1 MGSNG
6 LNTEFLSALDEL
18 ESTRG
23 IPKNLLLEALEDAL
37 ISAYKRTYG
46 SSQNVRVE
54 IDKNSG
60 DIHVFFRKEVVE
72 EVENDK
78 VEMSLEEA
86 REYDPEFEVGDMF
99 ESEVTPQSFG
109 RIAALTAK
117 QVVIQRLREAER
129 NIIYDAYADDE
140 GEIVRGTITRIEG
153 PVVIIDM
160 GKTEARLIAREQIPG
175 EKYVVGAP
183 IKVYVEEVRKGNRST
198 RLIISRANG
207 GLLSRMM
214 EQEISEIYDGVVEIK
229 SVAREAG
236 SKSKVAVYSNNPD
249 VDAVGACIGE
259 HGMRIQ
265 SISDELCGEKIE
277 VIQWS
282 DDIRTFVKNAIS
294 PAKVISV
301 EAMEDERVMCV
312 VVPDNQLSLA
322 IGRQGQNVRLAGKLT
337 ACRIDI
343 KSESQARAEEKAR
356 MEAEAAA
363 EEAVADEVVAD
374 EVIADEAVVEAAAEE
389 AVEVVAEA
397 AEEVV
402 EELSEE
408 NAGENAEENVAVDT
422 EENTEV
428 DTVENTVENAVENT
442 DEDIEEDIAE

>member
-6 LNTEFLSALDEL
+6 LNAEFLAALDEL
-18 ESTRG
+18 ETTRG

-60 DIHVFFRKEVVE
+60 EIHVFFRKEVVE
-72 EVENDK
+72 EVMNDK

-99 ESEVTPQSFG
+99 ESEVTPRSFG

-129 NIIYDAYADDE
+129 NIIYDAYAKDE
-140 GEIVRGTITRIEG
+140 GEIVRGSISRIEG
-153 PVVIIDM
+153 QVVVIDM

-175 EKYVVGAP
+175 ERYVVGAP

-198 RLIISRANG
+198 RLIISRANP
-207 GLLSRMM
+207 GLLTRLM
-214 EQEISEIYDGVVEIK
+214 EQEITEVYDGVVEIK
-229 SVAREAG
+229 AVAREAG

-249 VDAVGACIGE
+249 VDAIGACIGE

-265 SISDELCGEKIE
+265 SISDELAGEKIE

-282 DDIRTFVKNAIS
+282 EDLATFVKNAIS
-294 PAKVISV
+294 PARATSV
-301 EAMEDERVMCV
+301 EMMEDDHVMRV

-322 IGRQGQNVRLAGKLT
+322 IGRQGQNVRLAGRLT

-343 KSESQARAEEKAR
+343 KSESQMLAEEQERRQA
-356 MEAEAAA
+356 EAEEVIMDGEPLTGA
-363 EEAVADEVVAD
+363 EEDIMAEDIIDDIAEDTAADAVTDEG
-374 EVIADEAVVEAAAEE
+374 IADEAVPSE
-389 AVEVVAEA
+389 EA
-397 AEEVV
+397 AE
-402 EELSEE
+402 
-408 NAGENAEENVAVDT
+408 
-422 EENTEV
+422 
-428 DTVENTVENAVENT
+428 
-442 DEDIEEDIAE
+442 

>member
-249 VDAVGACIGE
+249 VDAVGSCIGE

-294 PAKVISV
+294 PAKVTSV
-301 EAMEDERVMCV
+301 EAMEDERVMYV
-312 VVPDNQLSLA
+312 TVPDNQLSLA

-343 KSESQARAEEKAR
+343 KSESQVRAEEKAR
-356 MEAEAAA
+356 LEAAA
-363 EEAVADEVVAD
+363 EEAAADEVIADEVVAD
-374 EVIADEAVVEAAAEE
+374 EAITDEVITDEVIAEAEE
-389 AVEVVAEA
+389 AAENA
-397 AEEVV
+397 AEI
-402 EELSEE
+402 SEE
-408 NAGENAEENVAVDT
+408 NISDAEIEEKIEENAEVND
-422 EENTEV
+422 EV
-428 DTVENTVENAVENT
+428 NIEVN
-442 DEDIEEDIAE
+442 IEE

>member
-18 ESTRG
+18 ETTRG

-72 EVENDK
+72 EVLNDK

-86 REYDPEFEVGDMF
+86 REYDPEFEIGDMF
-99 ESEVTPQSFG
+99 ESEVTPRSFG

-129 NIIYDAYADDE
+129 NIIYDAYANDE

-153 PVVIIDM
+153 PVVVIDM

-175 EKYVVGAP
+175 ERYVVGAP

-198 RLIISRANG
+198 RLIISRANP
-207 GLLSRMM
+207 GLLTRLM
-214 EQEISEIYDGVVEIK
+214 EQEITEIYDGVVEIK

-265 SISDELCGEKIE
+265 SISDELGGEKIE
-277 VIQWS
+277 IIQWS
-282 DDIRTFVKNAIS
+282 EDMETFVKNAVS
-294 PAKVISV
+294 PARATFV
-301 EAMEDERVMCV
+301 ETMEDDHVMRV

-322 IGRQGQNVRLAGKLT
+322 IGRQGQNVRLAGRLT

-343 KSESQARAEEKAR
+343 KSESQMQAEELAR
-356 MEAEAAA
+356 RQAEA
-363 EEAVADEVVAD
+363 EEAITDEVADEAVIDDIIVD
-374 EVIADEAVVEAAAEE
+374 EAIADEAIADDTIEEAAVTEAPEE
-389 AVEVVAEA
+389 
-397 AEEVV
+397 
-402 EELSEE
+402 
-408 NAGENAEENVAVDT
+408 
-422 EENTEV
+422 
-428 DTVENTVENAVENT
+428 TVE
-442 DEDIEEDIAE
+442 